1 MPQIEPGTVV
11 LDKYRVVRTLGIG
24 GMGMVVHAVHT
35 TLGNDVAIKFLLP
48 QFSTSGDAARRFVR
62 EAQAASKIQCEHI
75 ARVSDVGSGPL
86 GPYMVMEF
94 LEGQDLS
101 KQIKQFGPLSIPVA
115 LDYAV
120 QAATA
125 LSEAHRHGIIHRDVK
140 PANLFVVERSDGSP
154 LVKVLDFGISKVAEQ
169 SSLDVTK
176 TTAILGSGLY
186 MSPEQMK
193 SSKSVDAR
201 ADVYAL
207 GVSLYEML
215 TGTQPHVADNFPDLV
230 MKVNMDPP
238 DPLRRHRPDVPEEL
252 AQAIEK
258 SYARKPDDRY
268 ASMLEFAQA
277 LAPWSM
283 PETRG
288 AVDAIAR
295 PRRGQGGAAP
305 RPRCHPPSTSR
316 SERRR
321 LRSLRFPQARWSRVR
336 PRSGR
341 PSRSPTALARRTPP
355 SFRRPPPCRAHAHS
369 VSTPSGEIGG
379 RSRPSRS
386 VPRPRR
392 TSLPPI
398 RRAAGWDCWA
408 WASVSER
415 CWLRGP
421 QACTSGEAWG
431 GSRPRRSPRHRST
444 RAAHLPERP
453 VPGLHRA
460 WRPSLWSR
468 QRRSS
473 WRRAPLLQR
482 AWPFL
487 RVPRPLRVRQARRL
501 LRPHRVHTG
510 RRSSHAPL
518 RASRRLRRPRPL
530 QPHQPLRPR
539 QPLRPSLRQPAFR
552 VCAPS
557 TANPAR
563 LERQRD
569 LHLRVTSPTP
579 SSLRR
584 SFAT

>member
-101 KQIKQFGPLSIPVA
+101 KQIKQFGPLSVPVA

-207 GVSLYEML
+207 GVSLFEML

-258 SYARKPDDRY
+258 AYARKPDDRY

-283 PETRG
+283 PETR
-288 AVDAIAR
+288 AAIDAIAR
-295 PRRGQGGAAP
+295 AEARAGRRGSSPSMSPPFDLSPRASRPPGASSPPGAPGQGEEAERPSLEISDGARQAYSAVIPAPPSMPNPRSLGVDTFGRERRAEASSEPLGHTAEKNFAATKSPRSRVGLLGVGIGVGALLAATAAGVFLWGGPWSRSASPGSATPSSASPLGSGGAATTASSASSASADAD
-305 RPRCHPPSTSR
+305 RPAVSSSQASAEPSASAVASAEAAPSAGVALSASASASASPAPPSAHR
-316 SERRR
+316 APVH
-321 LRSLRFPQARWSRVR
+321 LR
-336 PRSGR
+336 
-341 PSRSPTALARRTPP
+341 PTASAPVSASAALPPPPTP
-355 SFRRPPPCRAHAHS
+355 SVAPPPC
-369 VSTPSGEIGG
+369 I
-379 RSRPSRS
+379 
-386 VPRPRR
+386 
-392 TSLPPI
+392 
-398 RRAAGWDCWA
+398 
-408 WASVSER
+408 
-415 CWLRGP
+415 
-421 QACTSGEAWG
+421 
-431 GSRPRRSPRHRST
+431 
-444 RAAHLPERP
+444 
-453 VPGLHRA
+453 PGLRTLDGK
-460 WRPSLWSR
+460 P
-468 QRRSS
+468 
-473 WRRAPLLQR
+473 
-482 AWPFL
+482 
-487 RVPRPLRVRQARRL
+487 
-501 LRPHRVHTG
+501 
-510 RRSSHAPL
+510 
-518 RASRRLRRPRPL
+518 
-530 QPHQPLRPR
+530 
-539 QPLRPSLRQPAFR
+539 
-552 VCAPS
+552 C
-557 TANPAR
+557 
-563 LERQRD
+563 
-569 LHLRVTSPTP
+569 TP
-579 SSLRR
+579 
-584 SFAT
+584 

>member
-101 KQIKQFGPLSIPVA
+101 KQIKQFGPLPVQVA

-140 PANLFVVERSDGSP
+140 PANLFVVERTDGSP
-154 LVKVLDFGISKVAEQ
+154 LVKVLDFGISKVAES

-207 GVSLYEML
+207 GVTLYEML

-238 DPLRRHRPDVPEEL
+238 DPLQRHRADVPEEL
-252 AQAIEK
+252 ARVIEK
-258 SYARKPDDRY
+258 AYARKADDRY
-268 ASMLEFAQA
+268 GSMLEFAQA

-283 PETRG
+283 PETRS
-288 AVDAIAR
+288 AIDAIAR
-295 PRRGQGGAAP
+295 AELRAGRRGSSPSMSPPFDLAQRASTPPAASYPPGALSHADAAERPSLEVSDGARQAYSAVIPAPPSMPNPRSLGVDTFGRDRRPDGPSEPLGHTAEKNFAATKSSRSRMGLLGVGIGVGALLAAAAAGVFLWRGPWSGPASSLTASPVEGSSVPAGAPGAGSATDDATQPVVTASQADPVQSAAASASAALSSSAAAEPGASASASAAVAPSPHRPPIHVRPTPSVTASASAVVAPPASTTAAP
-305 RPRCHPPSTSR
+305 P
-316 SERRR
+316 
-321 LRSLRFPQARWSRVR
+321 
-336 PRSGR
+336 
-341 PSRSPTALARRTPP
+341 
-355 SFRRPPPCRAHAHS
+355 PPPC
-369 VSTPSGEIGG
+369 I
-379 RSRPSRS
+379 
-386 VPRPRR
+386 
-392 TSLPPI
+392 
-398 RRAAGWDCWA
+398 
-408 WASVSER
+408 
-415 CWLRGP
+415 
-421 QACTSGEAWG
+421 
-431 GSRPRRSPRHRST
+431 
-444 RAAHLPERP
+444 
-453 VPGLHRA
+453 PGLRTLDGK
-460 WRPSLWSR
+460 P
-468 QRRSS
+468 
-473 WRRAPLLQR
+473 
-482 AWPFL
+482 
-487 RVPRPLRVRQARRL
+487 
-501 LRPHRVHTG
+501 
-510 RRSSHAPL
+510 
-518 RASRRLRRPRPL
+518 
-530 QPHQPLRPR
+530 
-539 QPLRPSLRQPAFR
+539 
-552 VCAPS
+552 C
-557 TANPAR
+557 
-563 LERQRD
+563 
-569 LHLRVTSPTP
+569 TP
-579 SSLRR
+579 
-584 SFAT
+584 